1 MTQMSDPALIAITGA
16 SGLIGKALTKRLRSE
31 SQPSLKLVRYPT
43 SEEGKR
49 FWDYSEKVLEGGLD
63 DCDAL
68 VHLAGETVDG
78 HWSSL
83 KKQLIYESRVQSTK
97 FLVEKILS
105 CESPPKVVVFA
116 SAIGFYGSKRANR
129 VTEESPPGS
138 GFLADVVEEWE
149 HASEILEKYG
159 MRVVRL
165 RLGVVLAKEGGA
177 LHKMLPVFRFGLG
190 GAIGNGE
197 QRMSWITLSD
207 VVEMIWQS
215 IHSNSWQGNY
225 NAVAPEVVSNQTF
238 SRVLAKVLKRPA
250 ILKVPKFMM
259 ETIFGEMADS
269 TVLSDLSVEPKRL
282 IEMNYQFRY
291 PNLQPA
297 LEAILGN

>member
-1 MTQMSDPALIAITGA
+1 MSDPKLIAITGA
-16 SGLIGKALTKRLRSE
+16 SGLIGKALTKRFRSE
-31 SQPSLKLVRYPT
+31 KQTFLKLVRHPT
-43 SEEGKR
+43 SKEGER
-49 FWDYSEKVLEGGLD
+49 FWNYSEKVFDGGVD

-78 HWSSL
+78 HWSSF
-83 KKQLIYESRVQSTK
+83 KKRLIYESRVQSTK

-105 CESPPKVVVFA
+105 SPSPPKVVVFA
-116 SAIGFYGSKRANR
+116 SAIGFYGQKRADW

-138 GFLADVVEEWE
+138 GFLADVVEDWE
-149 HASEILEKYG
+149 QASEILEEQG
-159 MRVVRL
+159 IRVVRL

-207 VVEMIWQS
+207 VVHMIWQS
-215 IHSNSWQGNY
+215 IHSDSWQGNY
-225 NAVAPEVVSNQTF
+225 NAVAPEVVSNLKF
-238 SRVLAKVLKRPA
+238 SRILAKVLKRPA

-259 ETIFGEMADS
+259 ETVYGEMADS
-269 TVLSDLSVEPKRL
+269 TVLSDLAVQPKRL
-282 IEMNYQFRY
+282 IEMNFPFRH
-291 PNLQPA
+291 PKLQPA
-297 LEAILGN
+297 LEDLLSK

>member
-1 MTQMSDPALIAITGA
+1 MSDPKLIAITGA
-16 SGLIGKALTKRLRSE
+16 SGLIGKALTKRFRSE
-31 SQPSLKLVRYPT
+31 NQPFLKLVRHQA
-43 SEEGKR
+43 SEEGER
-49 FWDYSEKVLEGGLD
+49 FWNYSEKVLDGGID

-78 HWSSL
+78 HWSSF
-83 KKQLIYESRVQSTK
+83 KKQLIYESRVQGTE

-105 CESPPKVVVFA
+105 SPSPPKVVVFA
-116 SAIGFYGSKRANR
+116 SAIGFYGQKRADW

-138 GFLADVVEEWE
+138 GFLADVVEDWE
-149 HASEILEKYG
+149 QASEILQEHG
-159 MRVVRL
+159 IRVVRL

-177 LHKMLPVFRFGLG
+177 LHKMLPVFRLGFG
-190 GAIGNGE
+190 GAIGDGE

-215 IHSNSWQGNY
+215 IHSESWQGNY
-225 NAVAPEVVSNQTF
+225 NAVAPEVVSNLKF

-259 ETIFGEMADS
+259 ETVFGEMADS
-269 TVLSDLSVEPKRL
+269 TVLSDLAVQPKRL
-282 IEMNYQFRY
+282 MEMNF
-291 PNLQPA
+291 PFKHPKLQPA
-297 LEAILGN
+297 LEDLLSK

>member
-1 MTQMSDPALIAITGA
+1 MSDPALIAITGA

-49 FWDYSEKVLEGGLD
+49 FWDYSEKVLEGGLE

-78 HWSSL
+78 HWSSS

-116 SAIGFYGSKRANR
+116 SAIGFYGQKRANR

-138 GFLADVVEEWE
+138 GFLADVVEQWE
-149 HASEILEKYG
+149 QASEILGKYG
-159 MRVVRL
+159 VRVVRL

-177 LHKMLPVFRFGLG
+177 LHKMLPVFRLGLG

-238 SRVLAKVLKRPA
+238 SRALAKVLKRPA
-250 ILKVPKFMM
+250 ILKVPKFMV
-259 ETIFGEMADS
+259 ETIFGEMAVS

-282 IEMNYQFRY
+282 IEMNYQFRH

>member
-1 MTQMSDPALIAITGA
+1 MSDAALIAITGA
-16 SGLIGKALTKRLRSE
+16 SGLIGKALTERLRSE

-49 FWDYSEKVLEGGLD
+49 FWDYSEKVLQGGLD

-68 VHLAGETVDG
+68 VHLSGETVDG
-78 HWSSL
+78 HWSNL

-149 HASEILEKYG
+149 QASEILEKYG

-238 SRVLAKVLKRPA
+238 SRILARVLKRPA

-259 ETIFGEMADS
+259 ETIFGEMAGS

>member
-1 MTQMSDPALIAITGA
+1 LD
-16 SGLIGKALTKRLRSE
+16 
-31 SQPSLKLVRYPT
+31 
-43 SEEGKR
+43 
-49 FWDYSEKVLEGGLD
+49 GGID

-78 HWSSL
+78 HWSSF
-83 KKQLIYESRVQSTK
+83 KKQLIYESRVQGTE

-105 CESPPKVVVFA
+105 SPSPPKVVVFA
-116 SAIGFYGSKRANR
+116 SAIGFYGQKRADW

-138 GFLADVVEEWE
+138 GFLADVVEDWE
-149 HASEILEKYG
+149 QASEILQEHG
-159 MRVVRL
+159 IRVVRL

-177 LHKMLPVFRFGLG
+177 LHKMLPVFRLGLG
-190 GAIGNGE
+190 GAIGDGE

-215 IHSNSWQGNY
+215 IHSESWQGNY
-225 NAVAPEVVSNQTF
+225 NAVAPEVVSNLKF

-259 ETIFGEMADS
+259 ETVFGEMADS
-269 TVLSDLSVEPKRL
+269 TVLSDLAVQPKRL
-282 IEMNYQFRY
+282 MEMNF
-291 PNLQPA
+291 PFKHPKLQPA
-297 LEAILGN
+297 LEDLLSK

>member
-1 MTQMSDPALIAITGA
+1 MSDPALIAITGA

-31 SQPSLKLVRYPT
+31 SESFLKLVRHPT
-43 SEEGKR
+43 SEEGER
-49 FWDYSEKVLEGGLD
+49 FWDYSEKVLEGGVH

-78 HWSSL
+78 HWSSF

-105 CESPPKVVVFA
+105 GQSPPKVVVFA
-116 SAIGFYGSKRANR
+116 SAIGFYGQKRADW
-129 VTEESPPGS
+129 VTEDSSPGS
-138 GFLADVVEEWE
+138 GFLADVVEDWE
-149 HASEILEKYG
+149 QASEILEEYG
-159 MRVVRL
+159 IRVVRL

-190 GAIGNGE
+190 GAIGDGE
-197 QRMSWITLSD
+197 QRMSWVTLSD

-215 IHSNSWQGNY
+215 VHSNRWQGNY
-225 NAVAPEVVSNQTF
+225 NAVAPEVVSNLKF

-250 ILKVPKFMM
+250 IINVPKFMM
-259 ETIFGEMADS
+259 ETVFGEMADS
-269 TVLSDLSVEPKRL
+269 TVLSDLAVEPKRL
-282 IEMNYQFRY
+282 MEMNYQFKY
-291 PNLQPA
+291 PKLHLA
-297 LEAILGN
+297 LEAILAN

>member
-1 MTQMSDPALIAITGA
+1 MTQMSDPALVAITGA
-16 SGLIGKALTKRLRSE
+16 SGLIGKELTKKLRSE
-31 SQPSLKLVRYPT
+31 NQSSLKLVRYPT

-49 FWDYSEKVLEGGLD
+49 FWDYSEKVLEGGLE

-116 SAIGFYGSKRANR
+116 SAIGFYGQKRANR

-149 HASEILEKYG
+149 QASEILEKCG

-177 LHKMLPVFRFGLG
+177 LHKMLPVFRLGLG

-215 IHSNSWQGNY
+215 IHSDSWQGNY

-250 ILKVPKFMM
+250 ILKVPKFMV
-259 ETIFGEMADS
+259 ETIFGEMAVS

-282 IEMNYQFRY
+282 IEMNYQFRH

>member
-1 MTQMSDPALIAITGA
+1 MSDPALIAITGA

-31 SQPSLKLVRYPT
+31 SKSFLKLVRHPT
-43 SEEGKR
+43 SEEGER
-49 FWDYSEKVLEGGLD
+49 FWDYSEKVLEGGVD

-78 HWSSL
+78 HWSSF

-105 CESPPKVVVFA
+105 GQSPPKVVVFA
-116 SAIGFYGSKRANR
+116 SAIGFYGQKRADW
-129 VTEESPPGS
+129 VTEESSPGS
-138 GFLADVVEEWE
+138 GFLADVVVDWE
-149 HASEILEKYG
+149 QASEILEEYG
-159 MRVVRL
+159 IRVVRL

-190 GAIGNGE
+190 GAIGDGE
-197 QRMSWITLSD
+197 QRMSWVTLSD

-215 IHSNSWQGNY
+215 VHSNRWRGNY
-225 NAVAPEVVSNQTF
+225 NAVAPEVVSNLKF

-250 ILKVPKFMM
+250 IINVPKFMM
-259 ETIFGEMADS
+259 EKVFGEMADS
-269 TVLSDLSVEPKRL
+269 TVLSDLAVEPKRL
-282 IEMNYQFRY
+282 MEMNYQFKH
-291 PNLQPA
+291 PKLHLA
-297 LEAILGN
+297 LEAILAN

>member
-1 MTQMSDPALIAITGA
+1 MSDPALIAITGA

-31 SQPSLKLVRYPT
+31 SKSFLKLVRHPT
-43 SEEGKR
+43 SEEGER
-49 FWDYSEKVLEGGLD
+49 FWDYSEKVLEGGVD

-78 HWSSL
+78 HWSSF

-105 CESPPKVVVFA
+105 GQSPPKVVVFA
-116 SAIGFYGSKRANR
+116 SAIGFYGQKRADW
-129 VTEESPPGS
+129 VTEESSPGS
-138 GFLADVVEEWE
+138 GFLADVVVDWE
-149 HASEILEKYG
+149 QASEILEEYG
-159 MRVVRL
+159 IRVVRL

-190 GAIGNGE
+190 GAIGDGE
-197 QRMSWITLSD
+197 QRMSWVTLSD

-215 IHSNSWQGNY
+215 VHSNRWRGNY
-225 NAVAPEVVSNQTF
+225 NAVAPEVVSNLKF

-250 ILKVPKFMM
+250 IINVPKFMI
-259 ETIFGEMADS
+259 EKVFGEMADS
-269 TVLSDLSVEPKRL
+269 TVLSDLAVEPKRL
-282 IEMNYQFRY
+282 MEMNYQFKH
-291 PNLQPA
+291 PKLHLA
-297 LEAILGN
+297 LEAILAN

>member
-1 MTQMSDPALIAITGA
+1 MTQMSDPALIAITGT
-16 SGLIGKALTKRLRSE
+16 SGLIGKALSKRLRSE

-49 FWDYSEKVLEGGLD
+49 FWDYSENILEGGLD

-78 HWSSL
+78 HWSNL
-83 KKQLIYESRVQSTK
+83 KKQLIHESRVQSTK

-105 CESPPKVVVFA
+105 CKSPPKVVVFA
-116 SAIGFYGSKRANR
+116 SAIGFYGQKRANR

-138 GFLADVVEEWE
+138 GFLADVVIKWE
-149 HASEILEKYG
+149 QASEILEKYG
-159 MRVVRL
+159 IRVVRL

-225 NAVAPEVVSNQTF
+225 NAVAPEVVSNQAF
-238 SRVLAKVLKRPA
+238 GRVLAKVLKRPA

-269 TVLSDLSVEPKRL
+269 TILSDLAVEPKRL
-282 IEMNYQFRY
+282 IEMNYQFKH
-291 PNLQPA
+291 PKLQPA
-297 LEAILGN
+297 LEAILRN

>member
-1 MTQMSDPALIAITGA
+1 MSDPKLIAITGA
-16 SGLIGKALTKRLRSE
+16 SGLIGKALIKRFRSE
-31 SQPSLKLVRYPT
+31 NQPFLKLVRQPT
-43 SEEGKR
+43 SEAGER
-49 FWDYSEKVLEGGLD
+49 FWNYSEKVLDGGID

-78 HWSSL
+78 HWSSF
-83 KKQLIYESRVQSTK
+83 KKQLIYESRVQGTE

-105 CESPPKVVVFA
+105 SPSPPKVVVFA
-116 SAIGFYGSKRANR
+116 SAIGFYGQKRADW

-138 GFLADVVEEWE
+138 GFLADVVEDWE
-149 HASEILEKYG
+149 QASEILQEHG
-159 MRVVRL
+159 IRVVRL

-177 LHKMLPVFRFGLG
+177 LHKMLPVFRLGLG
-190 GAIGNGE
+190 GAIGDGE

-215 IHSNSWQGNY
+215 IHSESWQGNY
-225 NAVAPEVVSNQTF
+225 NAVAPEVVSNLKF

-259 ETIFGEMADS
+259 ETVFGEMADS
-269 TVLSDLSVEPKRL
+269 TVLSDLAVQPKRL
-282 IEMNYQFRY
+282 MEMNF
-291 PNLQPA
+291 PFKHPKLQPA
-297 LEAILGN
+297 LEDLLSK

>member
-1 MTQMSDPALIAITGA
+1 MSDPKLIAITGA
-16 SGLIGKALTKRLRSE
+16 SGLIGKALIKRFRSE
-31 SQPSLKLVRYPT
+31 NQPFLKLVRQPT
-43 SEEGKR
+43 SESGER
-49 FWDYSEKVLEGGLD
+49 FWNYSEKVLDGGID

-78 HWSSL
+78 HWSSF
-83 KKQLIYESRVQSTK
+83 KKQLIYESRVQGTE

-105 CESPPKVVVFA
+105 SPSPPKVVVFA
-116 SAIGFYGSKRANR
+116 SAIGFYGQKRADW

-138 GFLADVVEEWE
+138 GFLADVVEDWE
-149 HASEILEKYG
+149 QASEVLQEHGI
-159 MRVVRL
+159 RVVRL

-177 LHKMLPVFRFGLG
+177 LHKMLPVFRLGLG
-190 GAIGNGE
+190 GAIGDGE

-215 IHSNSWQGNY
+215 IHSESWQGNY
-225 NAVAPEVVSNQTF
+225 NAVVPEVVSNLKF

-259 ETIFGEMADS
+259 ETVFGEMADS
-269 TVLSDLSVEPKRL
+269 TVLSDLAVQPKRL
-282 IEMNYQFRY
+282 MEMNF
-291 PNLQPA
+291 PFKHPKLQPA
-297 LEAILGN
+297 LEDLLSK